1 MTGEEFVK
9 HLKEEILSDA
19 FNYYFETLPTP
30 IKGTDRYW
38 EKSKQLFHSL
48 NDEQRNQLKVF
59 TQMIM
64 IDTISTIFSKLDNLS
79 SYANQEGF
87 FEVTLNG
94 NVISGDLQEIFLM
107 SIEEDNT

>member
-1 MTGEEFVK
+1 MTEEEFVK

-30 IKGTDRYW
+30 IKGIDRYW

-59 TQMIM
+59 TQLIM
-64 IDTISTIFSKLDNLS
+64 IDTIYSNWTIYLPTLIKKVLLKLHSMEML
-79 SYANQEGF
+79 
-87 FEVTLNG
+87 
-94 NVISGDLQEIFLM
+94 
-107 SIEEDNT
+107 